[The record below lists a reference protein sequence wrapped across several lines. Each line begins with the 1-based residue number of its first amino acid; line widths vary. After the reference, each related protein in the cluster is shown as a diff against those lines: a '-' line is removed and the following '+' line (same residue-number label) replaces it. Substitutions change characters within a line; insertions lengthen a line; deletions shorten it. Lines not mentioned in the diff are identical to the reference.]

1 MSYMSKCEVYKR
13 DLQTGKLMSDNLI
26 EVIFSILFHLLTLPL
41 LYRYDIPNLDEH
53 ISTFSFDRK

>member
-26 EVIFSILFHLLTLPL
+26 EVIFSILFHLLTL
-41 LYRYDIPNLDEH
+41 YRYDIPNLDEH